1 VHDIRDEIHDF
12 LAGRRAR
19 IIPQYAEPAPGRRRA
34 EVAVG
39 ADGSLWLL
47 ANNTDGRGGPTADD
61 DRVIRMP
68 AT

>member
-1 VHDIRDEIHDF
+1 VHDNRDKIHDF

-19 IIPQYAEPAPGRRRA
+19 IVPQQAEPAPGRRRA

-39 ADGSLWLL
+39 ADGSLL